1 MSYTPPNEMLD
12 ASWLGAEAYVTPQG
26 VAHGS
31 WAPGRIIPAAF
42 DSTAFG
48 CAFVTK
54 QQFVVGQAWDSVL
67 YGAPLVTLNYE
78 FIPRW
83 VNADASWLGATTYL
97 SASGTRH
104 AQWSRGAFATAQAV
118 FDAGVGDCG
127 ALGDPA
133 LRMDQRLWATGWDA
147 LWVQPPA
154 IWSVLNASWVGAPSY
169 TPERENL
176 GGSWA
181 VGTFSVTLTAKGF
194 DAHRPGQPTIYNRN
208 QHLTGIG
215 GIPSQLVF
223 GGDYPPGTPDENR
236 SETVIWN
243 RNQFLTLFGIDSQAF
258 GTALLGGGVRWL
270 ITQQIAPPAMQ
281 KPWLSFS
288 PRWIEAGDLKAPGVS
303 VPLVG
308 GTRYLEPAGYEAT
321 LWGERIIPESQTI
334 YPEGQVLTL
343 WGETKPW
350 NYTTWVAPQAI
361 KWQAEGAR
369 FGTQHVWNWQRYL
382 TQYEDVQFQDSFG
395 LWTEIENRNKVISH
409 HSTAPGFL
417 PMPKIDNAAR
427 PLLPAP
433 IAAPSTPDHY
443 KAGMI
448 SHGVRSYQIEGI
460 EPPLLSRW
468 LTVVNDA
475 KVVAPGGYVA
485 SLFGDNIPANTRR
498 YFPYITGGDQQIIGT
513 PMVADRIREVT
524 FESRY
529 GIAPPVPTG
538 PEVKLHTRYIEHS
551 ALDALRYGTP
561 FLEIHWTKFFPRW
574 THIELFGETRVK
586 NLTPELGAMGRDSQ
600 EFGDT
605 FVRLQWRP
613 VAPAETFTQRFGAHR
628 ISDRRRV
635 VLPQAVYPVKQGDKH
650 KVERTGAYIPE
661 TQWLV
666 QYAAHGYNSALRP
679 IPEDHGLGEPALNLQ
694 SAYPAGFDA
703 LKLGDP
709 RLTANSI
716 RPKPGYVNYLAFGEH
731 MVSRRNRVIDLDEK
745 GFETTDEVYKY
756 GKPRLSPH
764 TIWAVVEATS
774 QARDNHGNP
783 NLYYVDQDPIT
794 GWFTKGVG
802 RPAVTLREQYVRL
815 SGDSFVAVGTPALE
829 LKDRRVTVSG
839 MPLMK
844 MGWNTVR
851 GNLHYIR
858 HRHKVPGVDDPDA
871 PDVEPALFG
880 EHKLT
885 HYWSGPQAIKPLG
898 LFGSIPN
905 PVVDH
910 FHRKVHPGGFEA
922 TQMGSSRGGSP
933 YAWQSLNVGPPM
945 PTLPDGFN
953 AELFGDTWVSLKIR
967 DIFVPGSDHF
977 ISEYDFKDFALRMR
991 VRLEPTPP
999 PSVRTINARGFNA
1012 FDSAASGNV
1021 SNWVQYIRPDGN
1033 MDNYRKGAPQ

>member
-12 ASWLGAEAYVTPQG
+12 ASWLGADGYTAPAEI
-26 VAHGS
+26 
-31 WAPGRIIPAAF
+31 APGWWLSSDAILPVGFVETRWGTP
-42 DSTAFG
+42 
-48 CAFVTK
+48 FVTK
-54 QQFVVGQAWDSVL
+54 QQFANPVGWSSSTYSVH
-67 YGAPLVTLNYE
+67 LVTLDWE
-78 FIPRW
+78 FIPRFELVVGSW
-83 VNADASWLGATTYL
+83 SGAQSYTPTTLVRPAIWARLAGEDQYVVNASVGEC
-97 SASGTRH
+97 GT
-104 AQWSRGAFATAQAV
+104 
-118 FDAGVGDCG
+118 
-127 ALGDPA
+127 LGDPA

-169 TPERENL
+169 TPERESL
-176 GGSWA
+176 AGSWA

-194 DAHRPGQPTIYNRN
+194 DAHRPGQPTSYNRN

-215 GIPSQLVF
+215 GISSQLAF
-223 GGDYPPGTPDENR
+223 GGEYPPGTPDGER
-236 SETVIWN
+236 GETVVWN
-243 RNQFLTLFGIDSQAF
+243 RNQFVTLEGIGSQAF
-258 GTALLGGGVRWL
+258 GTAFLGGGVRWL

-321 LWGERIIPESQTI
+321 LWGERISPEPQTI
-334 YPEGQVLTL
+334 YPQGQVLTL
-343 WGETKPW
+343 WGDNLPW
-350 NYTTWVAPQAI
+350 NYSTWVAPQAI
-361 KWQAEGAR
+361 KWQAEDVR
-369 FGTQHVWNWQRYL
+369 FGTQRVWNWQRYL

-433 IAAPSTPDHY
+433 IAAPTTPDYY

-468 LTVVNDA
+468 LAVVNHA

-513 PMVADRIREVT
+513 PMVADRIREIT

-529 GIAPPVPTG
+529 GIAPPVPAG
-538 PEVKLHTRYIEHS
+538 PEVKLHTRYIEPS
-551 ALDALRYGTP
+551 ALDALRYGAP

-574 THIELFGETRVK
+574 THIELFGEAQVK

-650 KVERTGAYIPE
+650 KVERTGPYIPE
-661 TQWLV
+661 VQWV
-666 QYAAHGYNSALRP
+666 IHHTAHGYDSRLMP
-679 IPEDHGLGEPALNLQ
+679 VPEDHGMGEVNLNLQ
-694 SAYPAGFDA
+694 FARVIEEEEQTKFGAAHVAANSIRVEPGYRDHNTGEPTVSLKNRTLVVGEWPFEEVFDPPKCRVSPHTVWAVVEAPQQAKVNHTPVPLHYVDHDLIANRSLKGPGLPTVTLKQRQVSPYWSDGAHPNMARYGSATLTLGTNYLQPEGWLSFRRGFHWMSGAERTLIVAPYIEPEFGKAELTHHWTGPQTVEPLGFSGAVPPPHVEHFHRELPLTGFDA
-703 LKLGDP
+703 LKMGASKPYDP
-709 RLTANSI
+709 
-716 RPKPGYVNYLAFGEH
+716 
-731 MVSRRNRVIDLDEK
+731 
-745 GFETTDEVYKY
+745 
-756 GKPRLSPH
+756 
-764 TIWAVVEATS
+764 
-774 QARDNHGNP
+774 
-783 NLYYVDQDPIT
+783 
-794 GWFTKGVG
+794 
-802 RPAVTLREQYVRL
+802 
-815 SGDSFVAVGTPALE
+815 
-829 LKDRRVTVSG
+829 
-839 MPLMK
+839 
-844 MGWNTVR
+844 
-851 GNLHYIR
+851 
-858 HRHKVPGVDDPDA
+858 
-871 PDVEPALFG
+871 
-880 EHKLT
+880 
-885 HYWSGPQAIKPLG
+885 
-898 LFGSIPN
+898 
-905 PVVDH
+905 
-910 FHRKVHPGGFEA
+910 
-922 TQMGSSRGGSP
+922 P
-933 YAWQSLNVGPPM
+933 YAWQSLHVGPPM
-945 PTLPDGFN
+945 PTQPDGFS
-953 AELFGDTWVSLKIR
+953 AEQFGSTWVSLRIR
-967 DIFVPGSDHF
+967 DIFVPGSDF
-977 ISEYDFKDFALRMR
+977 FVCDYDVDAFAQRMR
-991 VRLEPTPP
+991 VRRTPTPRP
-999 PSVRTINARGFNA
+999 VARAIAAHGFNA

>member
-1 MSYTPPNEMLD
+1 MPYVKPSQTACDATWQGASAYVKSSQTACNATWQQAGGPELRPQGFAAAEVGSPAVESATRSIDPPGFD
-12 ASWLGAEAYVTPQG
+12 ASDVAAPSLRNAVVPYVRPD
-26 VAHGS
+26 
-31 WAPGRIIPAAF
+31 AA
-42 DSTAFG
+42 S
-48 CAFVTK
+48 C
-54 QQFVVGQAWDSVL
+54 
-67 YGAPLVTLNYE
+67 
-78 FIPRW
+78 
-83 VNADASWLGATTYL
+83 
-97 SASGTRH
+97 
-104 AQWSRGAFATAQAV
+104 
-118 FDAGVGDCG
+118 
-127 ALGDPA
+127 
-133 LRMDQRLWATGWDA
+133 
-147 LWVQPPA
+147 
-154 IWSVLNASWVGAPSY
+154 NASWVGLPSY
-169 TPERENL
+169 TKPAQDAADAAWL
-176 GGSWA
+176 AALPGS
-181 VGTFSVTLTAKGF
+181 LYPYGF
-194 DAHRPGQPTIYNRN
+194 DAAVVGATRIRNAFEFLAPGGFNSLQTGQPTLYNLDRY
-208 QHLTGIG
+208 LTLG
-215 GIPSQLVF
+215 GIASKLALGSTKIENRDRYVTPAGKYSTLFGTAFMQGGVTHVLVF
-223 GGDYPPGTPDENR
+223 GIDPPP
-236 SETVIWN
+236 
-243 RNQFLTLFGIDSQAF
+243 LT
-258 GTALLGGGVRWL
+258 
-270 ITQQIAPPAMQ
+270 Q
-281 KPWLSFS
+281 KPWASFS
-288 PRWIEAGDLKAPGVS
+288 PRWIEAGDLKPPALS

-321 LWGERIIPESQTI
+321 LWGTRITPESQTI
-334 YPEGQVLTL
+334 YPEGQGLTL
-343 WGETKPW
+343 WGETNPW

-361 KWQAEGAR
+361 KWQAEDAR

-395 LWTEIENRNKVISH
+395 IWTEIENRNKVISH
-409 HSTAPGFL
+409 HSTGPGFL

-433 IAAPSTPDHY
+433 IAAPTTPDYY
-443 KAGMI
+443 KTGMI
-448 SHGVRSYQIEGI
+448 SHGVRTYQIEGI
-460 EPPLLSRW
+460 EPPPLSRW

-485 SLFGDNIPANTRR
+485 SLFGDNTPANTRR
-498 YFPYITGGDQQIIGT
+498 YFPYITGGGQQIIGT
-513 PMVADRIREVT
+513 PMVADRIREIT

-538 PEVKLHTRYIEHS
+538 PEVKLHTRYIEPS

-561 FLEIHWTKFFPRW
+561 FLEIHWTKFSPRW
-574 THIELFGETRVK
+574 THIELFGEARVK

-635 VLPQAVYPVKQGDKH
+635 VWPQPVYPIKQGDKH

-661 TQWLV
+661 TQWVV
-666 QYAAHGYNSALRP
+666 QYAAHGYDTNHKP
-679 IPEDHGLGEPALNLQ
+679 IPEDHGVGEPALNLQ
-694 SAYPAGFDA
+694 FAYPEGFDS
-703 LKLGDP
+703 LKLGDL

-731 MVSRRNRVIDLDEK
+731 MVSLRNRVIDLDEK
-745 GFETTDEVYKY
+745 GFWTTNEMYRY

-764 TIWAVVEATS
+764 TIWAVVEAPS

-783 NLYYVDQDPIT
+783 NLHYVDQDPVS
-794 GWFTKGVG
+794 GRFTKGVG
-802 RPAVTLREQYVRL
+802 RPAVTLHEQYVRF
-815 SGDSFVAVGTPALE
+815 SGASFAAVGTPALE

-880 EHKLT
+880 EHQLA
-885 HYWSGPQAIKPLG
+885 HYWRGPQTIKPLG
-898 LFGSIPN
+898 LFGSFPN
-905 PVVDH
+905 HTIDH
-910 FHRKVHPGGFEA
+910 FHRKVYPGGFEA

-953 AELFGDTWVSLKIR
+953 AEQFGDTWVSLKIR

-999 PSVRTINARGFNA
+999 PGTRTIAAHGFNA
-1012 FDSAASGNV
+1012 FDSAAPGNV